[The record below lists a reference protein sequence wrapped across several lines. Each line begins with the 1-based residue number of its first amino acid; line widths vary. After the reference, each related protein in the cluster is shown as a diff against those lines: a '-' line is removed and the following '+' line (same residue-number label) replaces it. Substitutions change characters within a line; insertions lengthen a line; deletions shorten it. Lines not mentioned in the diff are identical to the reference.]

1 MKLGPNS
8 IAPMHQDKPP
18 VWSILALVVF
28 VVLALSPFGFVVLAI
43 LGVVP

>member
-1 MKLGPNS
+1 MKLSPNS

-28 VVLALSPFGFVVLAI
+28 VVLALSPFFFVVAAV
-43 LGVVP
+43 LGVMP